1 MLRSFRL
8 NRVCSWKFGNSVR
21 KWCPSLRPRLGAVPI
36 THHQALLAEVRRP
49 SILPPTVQDRPT
61 QTSKPVIW
69 MKWRR
74 QHRIPAIV
82 KQRARNYWDNR
93 ITICDKTKQ
102 RDKTNSET
110 FKICSCHVFRVKRK
124 KRIGAKWASLQ
135 CSSSCNPL
143 TSEKR
148 KSKLAASSNCRP
160 PWHEPSTAS
169 GRLFHVASYLSNMR
183 QPVEWICFLF
193 HGIAI
198 LLVCPCAC
206 MCVCH

>member
-1 MLRSFRL
+1 
-8 NRVCSWKFGNSVR
+8 
-21 KWCPSLRPRLGAVPI
+21 
-36 THHQALLAEVRRP
+36 
-49 SILPPTVQDRPT
+49 
-61 QTSKPVIW
+61 

-74 QHRIPAIV
+74 QFRIPAIV

-110 FKICSCHVFRVKRK
+110 FKISSCHVFRVKRK

-193 HGIAI
+193 HGMAI
-198 LLVCPCAC
+198 LLVCVSVCVYVCVSLVARTRTVRPMANKKLNKPSCAYTDASFSTSSARF
-206 MCVCH
+206 VVSADFRWSSHLISW